1 MALPGQ
7 HSENSFLDN
16 FELSASRKVT
26 KPVYTSG
33 FAGRIFPWSWIDND
47 AWALRRRAKSGA
59 TLRLQAISFGELTTG
74 IFLLS
79 QLRISV
85 GHKSMHIDRVS
96 PQLGNEAVLRPNC
109 RFSLEHTLIRS
120 ERKHQPVSFPPMSG
134 KELKPFDIPAG
145 TCKPYRA
152 ATMRLACLVHGPT
165 PVPRPA
171 RRLETVPVPCP
182 PTPHKASLQ
191 CQSCLSGPDH
201 PRARPRWK

>member
-74 IFLLS
+74 VFLLS

-96 PQLGNEAVLRPNC
+96 PQLGSFAQVRKRIQRSSVHYKEPTQKKICRKIIRVLTQR
-109 RFSLEHTLIRS
+109 I
-120 ERKHQPVSFPPMSG
+120 
-134 KELKPFDIPAG
+134 LKFFR
-145 TCKPYRA
+145 C
-152 ATMRLACLVHGPT
+152 V
-165 PVPRPA
+165 VN
-171 RRLETVPVPCP
+171 
-182 PTPHKASLQ
+182 
-191 CQSCLSGPDH
+191 
-201 PRARPRWK
+201 